1 MLNKYERK
9 QINEHF
15 WTAFQKQMKPFKSS
29 NGRRIN
35 WINYPSDIPHIF
47 VRMEAD
53 KVGAR
58 LCYDIQFKDLGV
70 RSIVW
75 EQLLELKVV
84 LEAHM
89 QHPTNW
95 QQNKVLSDGR
105 IIDRISWELEHVN
118 YLLSEDHPRILTFLQ
133 DRLLEFDRFY
143 QEFKDVLI
151 LLVK

>member
-1 MLNKYERK
+1 MFTKDQRK
-9 QINEHF
+9 QLNEHF

-53 KVGAR
+53 TEGAR
-58 LCYDIQFKDLGV
+58 LCYDVQFKDLDV

-75 EQLLELKVV
+75 EQLQELKAV
-84 LEAHM
+84 LEDSM
-89 QHPTNW
+89 QHPTLW
-95 QQNKVLSDGR
+95 EQNKVLSDGR
-105 IIDRISWELEHVN
+105 TIDRISWELKPVN
-118 YLLSEDHPRILTFLQ
+118 YLVSDDQARMLIFLQ
-133 DRLLEFDRFY
+133 NRLLEFDRFY

>member
-1 MLNKYERK
+1 MLNKQERK
-9 QINEHF
+9 QHNEYF
-15 WTAFQKQMKPFKSS
+15 WAAFQKYMKPFKSS

-47 VRMEAD
+47 VRMEVD
-53 KVGAR
+53 TEGAR
-58 LCYDIQFKDLGV
+58 LCFDVQFKDSDV

-84 LEAHM
+84 LEEEM

-95 QQNKVLSDGR
+95 EQNKVLSDGR
-105 IIDRISWELEHVN
+105 TINRISWELKPVN
-118 YLLSEDHPRILTFLQ
+118 YLLLDDHALILNFLQ
-133 DRLLEFDRFY
+133 KRLLEFDRFY

-151 LLVK
+151 LLIK